1 MIAPGPDR
9 AGRRRFI
16 DLLPFAVLGLLVFAA
31 SLTPAADNDLW
42 WHLAAGR
49 EMLARRSFLF
59 VDPFTLSAA
68 GRPWIDVHWLFQLAV
83 FGLHQWQGLVAL
95 VVAKAI
101 LVSAGAC
108 VLLAAVQRSARD
120 PDLATPLF
128 VLAMGAAMFFARH
141 LILVRPVVVTLL
153 FLALFLL
160 ILEDF
165 ARGAPARRLLWLPLL
180 QIVWVNSQGLFALG
194 PALIAAYAAGGAISA
209 WLASRSASGAGELPP
224 QGGRRLAGTIAL
236 CLGACLITPYGAAG
250 LLLPLRLLLR
260 LTPSDSNVFS
270 ANIAENVPPWLL
282 ERSAPGQMLPFFVA
296 LGLAGLSLAVALRRR
311 QLVIGRA
318 FVMALFALL
327 AWLANRNVLLFFWM
341 ATPLAVLDVAPAIA
355 DGLTRLRTRVP
366 ALALRWSTRGIFA
379 AALVALIALLAMA
392 HAHETPIAAPAP
404 FRVPAG
410 AVAHLAARLPPAAAA
425 APARVFTADHYGGYV
440 TWALYPRALPFI
452 DTRLVLHSADEYAE
466 FLGLLD
472 NPPRWDEFARRQRFD
487 HALLPA
493 AFPDRYLG
501 LIQHLAASPDWRLAY
516 TDGTEVLFTAA
527 AAAPDGIAVDLAD
540 PAVVQGL
547 LVDLDRRWPISAEP
561 GRAARHH
568 LARLLALLGH
578 AERARD
584 VLATLGPG
592 DLTADL
598 LRARTHLQPG
608 AGDLDQAQAIA
619 ERLLAAGHAVPPVFD
634 LMASIALGRGDRGA
648 ALAHLRRSLALDP
661 FDAEANALLEQIEAE
676 QRRLGAAAGPQPE

>member
-1 MIAPGPDR
+1 VTAPGPHR

-16 DLLPFAVLGLLVFAA
+16 DLLAFVVLALLVFAA
-31 SLTPAADNDLW
+31 SFTPAADNDLW

-68 GRPWIDVHWLFQLAV
+68 GRPWIDVHWLFQLGV
-83 FGLHQWQGLVAL
+83 LGLYQWHGLVAL

-108 VLLAAVQRSARD
+108 VLLATVRRSASD
-120 PDLATPLF
+120 PDVATPLF
-128 VLAMGAAMFFARH
+128 VVGMGAAMFFARH

-160 ILEDF
+160 IIEAF

-209 WLASRSASGAGELPP
+209 RVAPRARELPP
-224 QGGRRLAGTIAL
+224 QGTRRLAGAAGL
-236 CLGACLITPYGAAG
+236 CLAACLVTPYGLAG
-250 LLLPLRLLLR
+250 FSLPLRLLLR
-260 LTPSDSNVFS
+260 LTPADGNVFS

-282 ERSAPGQMLPFFVA
+282 ERSAPGLMLPFFVA
-296 LGLAGLSLAVALRRR
+296 LGLCGLSLAIALRRR
-311 QLVIGRA
+311 QLVVGRGL
-318 FVMALFALL
+318 VMALFALL

-341 ATPLAVLDVAPAIA
+341 ATPLAVLNVAPALA
-355 DGLTRLRTRVP
+355 DGLARLRTRAPV
-366 ALALRWSTRGIFA
+366 ALVRWSTRGTVA
-379 AALVALIALLAMA
+379 AALGTLIALVAVA
-392 HAHETPIAAPAP
+392 HARETPIAEPAP
-404 FRVPAG
+404 FRIPAG
-410 AVAHLAARLPPAAAA
+410 AVAHLGARLPAAG
-425 APARVFTADHYGGYV
+425 APARIFTADHYGGFV
-440 TWALYPRALPFI
+440 TWALFPRALPFI

-466 FLGLLD
+466 YLGLLD

-501 LIQHLAASPDWRLAY
+501 LIQHLAASPNWRLVY
-516 TDGTEVLFTAA
+516 TDGTEVLFTSAA
-527 AAAPDGIAVDLAD
+527 AGEPAVDLDD
-540 PAVVQGL
+540 PAVVHGL
-547 LVDLDRRWPISAEP
+547 LAVLDRRWPQTSEP

-578 AERARD
+578 PARARD
-584 VLATLGPG
+584 VLATLDPG
-592 DLTADL
+592 DLTAAL
-598 LRARTHLQPG
+598 LLAHTHLQPG
-608 AGDLDQAQAIA
+608 AADLAAAAAIA
-619 ERLLAAGHAVPPVFD
+619 ERLLAEGHAVPPVFD
-634 LMASIALGRGDRGA
+634 LLATIALVRGDRA
-648 ALAHLRRSLALDP
+648 AAVAHLRRSLTLDP
-661 FDAEANALLEQIEAE
+661 FGAEAKALLDQIEAA
-676 QRRLGAAAGPQPE
+676 QRRAGAGSHAE

>member
-1 MIAPGPDR
+1 VTASGPTWP
-9 AGRRRFI
+9 GRRSLI
-16 DLLPFAVLGLLVFAA
+16 NLIPFGVLGLLVFVA

-59 VDPFTLSAA
+59 VDPFTISAA

-83 FGLHQWQGLVAL
+83 YGLYQWHGLAAL

-120 PDLATPLF
+120 PAIATPLF
-128 VLAMGAAMFFARH
+128 VLGMGAAMFFARH

-160 ILEDF
+160 MLEDF

-194 PALIAAYAAGGAISA
+194 PALIAAYAAGGAISVWFTPA
-209 WLASRSASGAGELPP
+209 TPELPAR
-224 QGGRRLAGTIAL
+224 GVRRLAATIGL
-236 CLGACLITPYGAAG
+236 CLGACLVTPYGTAG

-260 LTPSDSNVFS
+260 LDPSDSNVFS

-282 ERSAPGQMLPFFVA
+282 ERSAPGQMWPFFVA
-296 LGLAGLSLAVALRRR
+296 LGAAGVSLAVALGRR
-311 QLVIGRA
+311 QLVIGRGV
-318 FVMALFALL
+318 VMALFALL

-341 ATPLAVLDVAPAIA
+341 ATPLAVLNLAPALA
-355 DGLTRLRTRVP
+355 DGLAHLRTRASLVFV
-366 ALALRWSTRGIFA
+366 RWSTRGSFA
-379 AALVALIALLAMA
+379 AALATLIALLAVA
-392 HAHETPIAAPAP
+392 HAQETPIGAPAP

-410 AVAHLAARLPPAAAA
+410 AVALIGARLSPTAP
-425 APARVFTADHYGGYV
+425 PARVFTADHYGGYV
-440 TWALYPRALPFI
+440 TWALYPRARPFI
-452 DTRLVLHSADEYAE
+452 DTRLVLHDADEYAE

-472 NPPRWDEFARRQRFD
+472 NPARWDEFARRQRFD

-501 LIQHLAASPDWRLAY
+501 LIQQLAASPDWRLAF
-516 TDGTEVLFTAA
+516 TDGTEVLFTSNAV
-527 AAAPDGIAVDLAD
+527 APNGPAVDLED
-540 PAVVQGL
+540 PQVVQGL
-547 LVDLDRRWPISAEP
+547 LTDLDRRWPNGAAP

-578 AERARD
+578 PVRARE
-584 VLATLGPG
+584 VLATLEPG
-592 DLTADL
+592 DLTAAL

-608 AGDLDQAQAIA
+608 QGDLAQAQAIA
-619 ERLLAAGHAVPPVFD
+619 ADLLAAGHAVPPVFD
-634 LMASIALGRGDRGA
+634 LLATIALGQGDQA
-648 ALAHLRRSLALDP
+648 TALAHLRRSLAVDP
-661 FDAEANALLEQIEAE
+661 FDAEARGLLEQIEAQ
-676 QRRLGAAAGPQPE
+676 QRRVRAGPGNPPE